1 MLFVKK
7 HSYIKF
13 KLKDFSPSTE
23 IIWDI
28 VKVGIPASMSM
39 IIMALGQG
47 VFNKILINYSPNAV
61 AAYQVAGRLA
71 IFAIAG
77 GLTTLVGMFYG
88 AKKLDELNFI
98 VKYGISRAFFITLI
112 SSAFVYYFADI
123 FSGWFT
129 EDTEII
135 SISVGF
141 LRRVCLIYPLVAI
154 AITSGRVMQG
164 LGKGMPVL
172 IITTIRVVG
181 ISAPLAL
188 YFSYYLN
195 KPIQWNWYA
204 IMISATIAFVIAV
217 IWVKYE
223 LKKINRVKGQ
233 LL

>member
-1 MLFVKK
+1 
-7 HSYIKF
+7 
-13 KLKDFSPSTE
+13 
-23 IIWDI
+23 
-28 VKVGIPASMSM
+28 
-39 IIMALGQG
+39 
-47 VFNKILINYSPNAV
+47 
-61 AAYQVAGRLA
+61 
-71 IFAIAG
+71 
-77 GLTTLVGMFYG
+77 
-88 AKKLDELNFI
+88 
-98 VKYGISRAFFITLI
+98 
-112 SSAFVYYFADI
+112 
-123 FSGWFT
+123 
-129 EDTEII
+129 
-135 SISVGF
+135 
-141 LRRVCLIYPLVAI
+141 
-154 AITSGRVMQG
+154 MQG